1 MRSWHDVARLLF
13 GCITA
18 GVLGLHIPTLEG
30 GEPSQAFV
38 DGLRAQR
45 LYDTA
50 LDYLEA
56 MRTSPLADKAFQ
68 ETIDYEIGATFLEGS
83 RLLPLAKR
91 EPELEK
97 ARSYFQKFLF
107 DHPQHSLALSANRD
121 MANLLIERGHIKEE
135 QAGKAAKGSEN
146 QKRLVDESRA
156 LFQEAQKAL
165 AVADVQLNKRQKSY
179 RGVDPNDTETIKIR
193 DRLRSE
199 IILTRFALTKMSYEI
214 AQTYAP
220 GSKENKEHLAAAVE
234 KFGEYYRKYEPRLG
248 AYAFRIE
255 EARCYRELGEYP
267 RAFVILDELATPRS
281 YDEAGLR
288 GVRTAAVELLL
299 QIDLSPQ
306 LKHYKEAWASYQN
319 WETNIERSDE
329 ASERSAAVKYLGG
342 EAALE
347 LARGIAENNAAEAK
361 TRADYLKRAKALLS
375 YAARHP
381 GDYQLKARLKLADS
395 LLSAG
400 GAPVETPKD
409 YGDACRRAKLAWDQL
424 NEAGL
429 TREQSVQLRAEAIA
443 CFRFAL
449 AHPPAGVK
457 RDDLVVLR
465 YCLAY
470 LDWWEEEYYDAAV
483 LGEFIA
489 RRCSDHTQAPQG
501 AEIALKSYARLV
513 AEAGPREDHALESTR
528 MAEIARYI
536 TERWPKTPLADEA
549 WMMLVRA
556 AMNAGDASKAVEY
569 LGRIPA
575 DSPKRGDAEIMA
587 GQLLADAY
595 FEAVRLPE
603 EKRPTKAKL
612 SNLISESRKALEAGV
627 ARLRK
632 PIDAGG
638 AVPYPLAV
646 GSLALA
652 RIYLELGESA
662 KAVAMLDDAKLGAHT
677 LAASGAK
684 AYDQGSFRLDAFMAA
699 LRAYVAAQQFDK
711 AAAAMNELEQ
721 AGGTANLARIYIGL
735 GAQLEGSLKRLR
747 EEDKKDEAAKV
758 ARGFEFFLTRITA
771 RPAAESTFQALY
783 WVANAFENLGAGAE
797 SGEGKL
803 SPEAAGYY
811 QKAVL
816 AYEKIIQAAAADE
829 KFAPAGSVT
838 TIQIRQARCLR
849 RLGKFKAA
857 MESLISILKTNENR
871 LDAQSEAAYTY
882 QAWGE
887 ETPSYYL
894 SAIRG
899 DHVIERKNGSKD
911 YLVWGWSG
919 ISRRTQDKEAFK
931 DTFDEARYNVA
942 LCRMKYALTKKDQ
955 EKLDLLHQA
964 EDDILNLLR
973 LRPEMGGKKWYEQ
986 YDALLKKIQG
996 SLGVQESKQGLK
1008 AAEEKMSAA
1017 SE

>member
-1 MRSWHDVARLLF
+1 MRSWHDVARLLL

-18 GVLGLHIPTLEG
+18 GVLSLHIPAIEG
-30 GEPSQAFV
+30 SEPSQAFV

-56 MRTSPLADKAFQ
+56 MRTSPLGDKAFQ
-68 ETIDYEIGATFLEGS
+68 ETIDYEIGATILEGS
-83 RLLPLAKR
+83 RLLPLAQR

-97 ARSYFQKFLF
+97 ARRYFQKFLF

-121 MANLLIERGHIKEE
+121 MANLLIERGNIKKE
-135 QAGKAAKGSEN
+135 QAGKAAKGSAN

-165 AVADVQLNKRQKSY
+165 AVADVQLNKRQKTY
-179 RGVDPNDTETIKIR
+179 REVDPNDTETIKTR

-199 IILTRFALTKMSYEI
+199 IILTRFALAKMSYEI

-220 GSKENKEHLAAAVE
+220 GSKENKEHLTAAAE

-248 AYAFRIE
+248 AYSFRIE
-255 EARCYRELGEYP
+255 EARCYQELGDFP
-267 RAFVILDELATPRS
+267 RAFVILNELTTPRS

-288 GVRTAAVELLL
+288 GVRTAATELLL
-299 QIDLSPQ
+299 QIDLLPQ
-306 LKHYKEAWASYQN
+306 LKRYKEAWASYQN
-319 WETNIERSDE
+319 WEANIERPDE
-329 ASERSAAVKYLGG
+329 SSERSAAVKYLGG
-342 EAALE
+342 EAALT
-347 LARGIAENNAAEAK
+347 LARGIADDNAAQAK
-361 TRADYLKRAKALLS
+361 ARAEYLKRAKVLLMHVS
-375 YAARHP
+375 RQP
-381 GDYQLKARLKLADS
+381 GDYQLKARLKLADP

-400 GAPVETPKD
+400 EAPVETPKD
-409 YGDACRRAKLAWDQL
+409 YGDACRRGKLAWDQL
-424 NEAGL
+424 NETGL
-429 TREQSVQLRAEAIA
+429 TREQLVQLRAEAIT

-449 AHPPAGVK
+449 AHPPTGVK

-470 LDWWEEEYYDAAV
+470 LDWLEEEYYDAAV

-489 RRCSDHTQAPQG
+489 RRCSDHSQAQQG
-501 AEIALKSYARLV
+501 AEIALKSYARLI
-513 AEAGPREDHALESTR
+513 AEAGPREDHALESAR

-549 WMMLVRA
+549 WMMLVRT
-556 AMNAGDASKAVEY
+556 AMSAGDANKAVEY

-587 GQLLADAY
+587 GQLLANAY

-603 EKRPTKAKL
+603 AKRPTKAKMTYFL
-612 SNLISESRKALEAGV
+612 TESQKALEAGI

-638 AVPYPLAV
+638 AVPYHLAV

-662 KAVAMLDDAKLGAHT
+662 KAIAALDDPKLGAHT

-684 AYDQGSFRLDAFMAA
+684 AYDQGSFRLDSFMAA

-711 AAAAMNELEQ
+711 APAAMNELEQ
-721 AGGTANLARIYIGL
+721 AGGAANLARIYIGL
-735 GAQLEGSLKRLR
+735 GAQLEASLKRLR
-747 EEDKKDEAAKV
+747 EEDKNEEADKV
-758 ARGFEFFLTRITA
+758 ARGFEFFLTRIAA

-783 WVANAFENLGAGAE
+783 WVANAFENLGSGAD

-816 AYEKIIQAAAADE
+816 AYEKIIEAAAADE

-838 TIQIRQARCLR
+838 SIQIRQARCLR
-849 RLGKFKAA
+849 RLGKFKEA
-857 MESLISILKTNENR
+857 MASLLSILESKENL
-871 LDAQSEAAYTY
+871 LDAQSEAAATY

-899 DHVIERKNGSKD
+899 DHVIERKDGSKD
-911 YLVWGWSG
+911 YLVWGWGG
-919 ISRRTQDKEAFK
+919 ISRRTQDKDAFQ
-931 DTFDEARYNVA
+931 DIFDQARYNLA
-942 LCRMKYALTKKDQ
+942 LCRMNFALTKQGQ
-955 EKLDLLHQA
+955 ERLDLLHQA
-964 EDDILNLLR
+964 EGDILNLQR

-986 YDALLKKIQG
+986 YDALLRKIQG
-996 SLGVQESKQGLK
+996 SLGVPESKQGLK
-1008 AAEEKMSAA
+1008 AAEQELSSA